1 MPVLPTQYSLWLS
14 EPQFSY
20 VEIAHTCGFR
30 RLVID
35 IEHGLFPLLDLDK
48 FLAFIKAKGMHVL
61 AKVAGPQPEAIQQ
74 ALDCG
79 ADGVIIPHITDVEQA
94 AHVCSAAKFPPKGKR
109 SYFGGRPV
117 GYRRPDD
124 SFYAAE
130 DRRTRCYPL
139 IETPESLDHV
149 EAIAKLDV
157 VDGLFP
163 GPSDLCL
170 SSGRGSYRFDAI
182 DQAAIVR
189 CAKAAASAGKEWI
202 MPGWTP
208 AERALA
214 MAHGASEL
222 VVSTQ
227 FALIRNGIER
237 LQHQLREEGIA

>member
-1 MPVLPTQYSLWLS
+1 MPTYSLWMS
-14 EPQFSY
+14 EPQFAY
-20 VEIAHTCGFR
+20 VEIAHTCGIR

-35 IEHGLFPLLDLDK
+35 IEHGLFPLGELDK
-48 FLAFIKAKGMHVL
+48 FLAFTKAKGMHVL

-79 ADGVIIPHITDVEQA
+79 SDGVIIPHIMDVHQA
-94 AHVCSAAKFPPKGKR
+94 AEVCATAKFPPRGKR

-130 DRRTRCYPL
+130 DCRTRCYPL
-139 IETPESLDHV
+139 IETPESLADV
-149 EAIAKLDV
+149 EAIAALDV

-170 SSGRGSYRFDAI
+170 SSGRGTYRFDAI

-189 CAKAAASAGKEWI
+189 CAQAAKQNGKDWI
-202 MPGWTP
+202 MPAWTP

-214 MAHGASEL
+214 LAHGASEL

-227 FALIRNGIER
+227 FALIRNGIEG
-237 LQHQLREEGIA
+237 LQRTLKAEGLE